1 MDGLNNI
8 LLPLTACSVPK
19 EVSAEATEVPVVTV
33 NPFTTCA
40 VVHGHVQAAQGHI
53 LSPIVFILHLVLGWC
68 WGPGHCGYRD
78 EGSWVVVLPHGT
90 WPPL

>member
-40 VVHGHVQAAQGHI
+40 VVHGHVEAAQGHI